1 MNLSDQ
7 FKVASRS
14 GATISTD
21 KLVALLKKLP
31 RKEVP
36 VIYDEKGCFALID
49 LTKELTR
56 K

>member
-1 MNLSDQ
+1 MKLSDQ

-14 GATISTD
+14 GATISTE
-21 KLVALLKKLP
+21 KLAALLRKHP

-36 VIYDEKGCFALID
+36 LVYDGMGCFALLD
-49 LTKELTR
+49 LTKELAR